1 MERINGYLDLTSIL
15 NVKKSDDI
23 DEFLAYLKENNS
35 SVKVV
40 KFCSK
45 HDEVIAY
52 LKENDSSVKKV
63 NFYSGQ
69 SDIFENSI
77 DQFVFS
83 FEYNGLTYYFKFDS
97 LSNSLNELIC
107 YYISKDM
114 GLDSVFYDLAIVG
127 GFTGNL
133 SKDYKV
139 KNAKYISG
147 EEIINSV
154 DKMVDAYKYN
164 NLRGIW
170 HCLEVYFKDY
180 PNMQEI
186 VAKLMMK
193 IVKLFIFDLITG
205 QEDRHEENWG
215 VVIYENGD
223 VDLQPIFDNS
233 RSLEDDPEFVYY
245 GLSLEGN
252 SISENDKMIQE
263 FLSVSSSEFSDIL
276 PNYLWVIGEENIN
289 KIFKLIEEQINC
301 EIPPNIKRYY
311 INVFSINYNF
321 FKNLLDDLKTRK

>member
-1 MERINGYLDLTSIL
+1 
-15 NVKKSDDI
+15 
-23 DEFLAYLKENNS
+23 
-35 SVKVV
+35 
-40 KFCSK
+40 
-45 HDEVIAY
+45 
-52 LKENDSSVKKV
+52 
-63 NFYSGQ
+63 
-69 SDIFENSI
+69 
-77 DQFVFS
+77 
-83 FEYNGLTYYFKFDS
+83 
-97 LSNSLNELIC
+97 
-107 YYISKDM
+107 
-114 GLDSVFYDLAIVG
+114 
-127 GFTGNL
+127 
-133 SKDYKV
+133 
-139 KNAKYISG
+139 
-147 EEIINSV
+147 
-154 DKMVDAYKYN
+154 MVDAYKYN

-193 IVKLFIFDLITG
+193 IVKLFIFDLVTG

-263 FLSVSSSEFSDIL
+263 FLNVSSSEFSDIL

-311 INVFSINYNF
+311 INVFSINYTF
-321 FKNLLDDLKTRK
+321 FKNLLNDLKTRK

>member
-15 NVKKSDDI
+15 NVKKSDGI
-23 DEFLAYLKENNS
+23 DEFLDYLKESNS
-35 SVKVV
+35 SVKVI
-40 KFCSK
+40 KSYTK
-45 HDEVIAY
+45 HD
-52 LKENDSSVKKV
+52 
-63 NFYSGQ
+63 
-69 SDIFENSI
+69 DILEDSI

-97 LSNSLNELIC
+97 LSNPLNELIC
-107 YYISKDM
+107 YYIAKDM
-114 GLDSVFYDLAIVG
+114 GLDSVFYDLAMIG

-193 IVKLFIFDLITG
+193 IVKLFIFDLVTG

-252 SISENDKMIQE
+252 SISDNDKMVQE
-263 FLSVSSSEFSDIL
+263 FLNVSSSEFSDIL

-301 EIPPNIKRYY
+301 EIQPNIKRYY

>member
-23 DEFLAYLKENNS
+23 DEFLDYLKESNS
-35 SVKVV
+35 SVKVI
-40 KFCSK
+40 KSYTK
-45 HDEVIAY
+45 HD
-52 LKENDSSVKKV
+52 
-63 NFYSGQ
+63 
-69 SDIFENSI
+69 DILEDSI

-97 LSNSLNELIC
+97 LSNPLNELIC
-107 YYISKDM
+107 YYIAKDM

-193 IVKLFIFDLITG
+193 IVKLFIFDLVTG

-263 FLSVSSSEFSDIL
+263 FLNVSSSEFSDIL
-276 PNYLWVIGEENIN
+276 PNYLWVISEENIN

-301 EIPPNIKRYY
+301 EIQPNIKRYY

-321 FKNLLDDLKTRK
+321 LKSLLDDLKTRK

>member
-15 NVKKSDDI
+15 NVKKSDNI

-35 SVKVV
+35 SVKVI
-40 KFCSK
+40 KSCF
-45 HDEVIAY
+45 DLNI
-52 LKENDSSVKKV
+52 V
-63 NFYSGQ
+63 NEYK
-69 SDIFENSI
+69 NN
-77 DQFVFS
+77 QFVFS

-97 LSNSLNELIC
+97 LSNPLNELIC
-107 YYISKDM
+107 YYIAKDM

-252 SISENDKMIQE
+252 SISENDKMVQE
-263 FLSVSSSEFSDIL
+263 FLNVSSSEFSDIL
-276 PNYLWVIGEENIN
+276 PNYLWVISEENIN

-311 INVFSINYNF
+311 INVFSINYTF

>member
-23 DEFLAYLKENNS
+23 DEFLDYLKESNS
-35 SVKVV
+35 SVKVI
-40 KFCSK
+40 KSYTK
-45 HDEVIAY
+45 HD
-52 LKENDSSVKKV
+52 
-63 NFYSGQ
+63 
-69 SDIFENSI
+69 DILEDSI

-97 LSNSLNELIC
+97 LSNPLNELIC
-107 YYISKDM
+107 YYIAKDM
-114 GLDSVFYDLAIVG
+114 GLDSVFYDLAMIG
-127 GFTGNL
+127 GFAGNL

-205 QEDRHEENWG
+205 HEDRHEENWG

-263 FLSVSSSEFSDIL
+263 FLNVSSSEFSDIL
-276 PNYLWVIGEENIN
+276 PNYLWVISEENIN

-311 INVFSINYNF
+311 INVFSINYTF
-321 FKNLLDDLKTRK
+321 FKNLLNDLKTRK

>member
-23 DEFLAYLKENNS
+23 DEFLDYLKESNS
-35 SVKVV
+35 SVKVI
-40 KFCSK
+40 KSYTK
-45 HDEVIAY
+45 HD
-52 LKENDSSVKKV
+52 
-63 NFYSGQ
+63 
-69 SDIFENSI
+69 DILEDSI

-97 LSNSLNELIC
+97 LSNPLNELIC
-107 YYISKDM
+107 YYIAKDM
-114 GLDSVFYDLAIVG
+114 GLDSVFYDLAMIG

-133 SKDYKV
+133 SIDYKV

-193 IVKLFIFDLITG
+193 IVKLFIFDLVTG

-215 VVIYENGD
+215 VVIYENRD

-301 EIPPNIKRYY
+301 EISPNIKRYY

>member
-23 DEFLAYLKENNS
+23 DEFLDYLKESNS
-35 SVKVV
+35 SVKVI
-40 KFCSK
+40 KSYTK
-45 HDEVIAY
+45 HD
-52 LKENDSSVKKV
+52 
-63 NFYSGQ
+63 
-69 SDIFENSI
+69 DILEDSI

-97 LSNSLNELIC
+97 LSNPLNELIC
-107 YYISKDM
+107 YYIAKDM
-114 GLDSVFYDLAIVG
+114 GLDSVFYDLAMIG
-127 GFTGNL
+127 GFAGNL

-263 FLSVSSSEFSDIL
+263 FLNVSSSEFSDIL
-276 PNYLWVIGEENIN
+276 PNYLWVISEENIN

-311 INVFSINYNF
+311 INVFSINYTF
-321 FKNLLDDLKTRK
+321 FKNLLNDLKTRK

>member
-1 MERINGYLDLTSIL
+1 MERINGYLDLTSVL
-15 NVKKSDDI
+15 NVKKSDNI
-23 DEFLAYLKENNS
+23 DEFLDYLKGNNS
-35 SVKVV
+35 SVRIVQ
-40 KFCSK
+40 FCSE
-45 HDEVIAY
+45 HD
-52 LKENDSSVKKV
+52 
-63 NFYSGQ
+63 F
-69 SDIFENSI
+69 FEEYI

-97 LSNSLNELIC
+97 LSNPLNELIC
-107 YYISKDM
+107 YYIAKDM
-114 GLDSVFYDLAIVG
+114 GLDSVFYDLAMVG

-154 DKMVDAYKYN
+154 DKNVDATKYN
-164 NLRGIW
+164 NLKDIW
-170 HCLEVYFKDY
+170 YCLEVYFKDY

-215 VVIYENGD
+215 IVIYENGD
-223 VDLQPIFDNS
+223 ADLQPIFDNS
-233 RSLEDDPEFVYY
+233 RSLEDDPDFIYY

-252 SISENDKMIQE
+252 RLSDNNKMVQE
-263 FLSVSSSEFSDIL
+263 FLNVSSSEFSDIL
-276 PNYLWVIGEENIN
+276 PNYLWVISEENIN
-289 KIFKLIEEQINC
+289 KIFKLIEGQIKQ

-321 FKNLLDDLKTRK
+321 FNNLLDDLKTRM

>member
-1 MERINGYLDLTSIL
+1 M
-15 NVKKSDDI
+15 
-23 DEFLAYLKENNS
+23 
-35 SVKVV
+35 
-40 KFCSK
+40 
-45 HDEVIAY
+45 
-52 LKENDSSVKKV
+52 
-63 NFYSGQ
+63 
-69 SDIFENSI
+69 
-77 DQFVFS
+77 
-83 FEYNGLTYYFKFDS
+83 
-97 LSNSLNELIC
+97 
-107 YYISKDM
+107 
-114 GLDSVFYDLAIVG
+114 
-127 GFTGNL
+127 
-133 SKDYKV
+133 
-139 KNAKYISG
+139 
-147 EEIINSV
+147 
-154 DKMVDAYKYN
+154 
-164 NLRGIW
+164 
-170 HCLEVYFKDY
+170 EVYFKDY

-276 PNYLWVIGEENIN
+276 PNYLWVISEENIN

-301 EIPPNIKRYY
+301 EIQPNIKRYY

-321 FKNLLDDLKTRK
+321 FKSLLDDLKTRK